1 MTVRLLNTLATWILL
16 LRGVANSRGIR
27 YKGAPSKAKENVRGR
42 ARPLLK
48 ANRNPMQP
56 SSRIEA
62 LTSHSRDRRTKP
74 RFDLSFPVLL
84 RTGGEAWRPG
94 RSQNVGAKG
103 VFVLTDSPFMPRP
116 NAEYVLRLPPE
127 LTKANQPLM
136 IWFVGKVLRCE
147 SVHEGDFSYG
157 IALQSRDY
165 RYLPKE
171 EVSAFL
177 LTIWKVSGPSF
188 PVKVC
193 SE

>member
-94 RSQNVGAKG
+94 RSQNVGANG

-136 IWFVGKVLRCE
+136 ILVLREGLAVRERARRRFFLRNRVTEPRLQILAKRRGVCVPLDNLE
-147 SVHEGDFSYG
+147 SKRSKFSG
-157 IALQSRDY
+157 
-165 RYLPKE
+165 
-171 EVSAFL
+171 
-177 LTIWKVSGPSF
+177 
-188 PVKVC
+188 
-193 SE
+193 